1 MKKNTNFLLL
11 IWTCNSSSSSNLR
24 STVPTTTTA
33 LSANGNRDIL
43 NSTFKVSLF
52 VSEEFSFGG
61 GGDCEAA
68 AVEHNPLA
76 FFPACVTLHHTAN
89 TSKEYYSKIKSS
101 SQKLTTTT
109 VVFFTENCGG

>member
-11 IWTCNSSSSSNLR
+11 IWTCNNSSSSNLR

-61 GGDCEAA
+61 GGDCKA

-89 TSKEYYSKIKSS
+89 TSKKYYSKIKSS